1 VSAADQHHV
10 ERRLRDAYD
19 AIAADTQSQLPPVA
33 FLRVEQIAV
42 SRFTEAERP
51 RRRRARTG
59 AAAFLTI
66 VLLVAAVVVVD
77 HASSRDERSHGKA
90 AGPVDRLDTLQVT
103 ADLPTISGFDNVVG
117 TVIRQTGHRGSRV
130 FRIST
135 GSAAGIARGM
145 PVVVGNGNEE
155 VLVGQVLSASASS
168 ALVRRI
174 DDPTFGVGARLLL
187 GNGVQVAAGTA
198 SGQRDS
204 SLLRFTPLL
213 AESSGSESLN
223 KGDRVVSLA
232 SEGGPFPKDLV
243 IGAITHAVNM
253 TPIMFTVEL
262 RPVVDLDALEV
273 VAILKPVSTVAE
285 GQPVS
290 P

>member
-1 VSAADQHHV
+1 VNAADQLDV

-42 SRFTEAERP
+42 SRFAEAERP

-77 HASSRDERSHGKA
+77 HTSSRDERSHSKA
-90 AGPVDRLDTLQVT
+90 AGPVDGLDTVQVAT
-103 ADLPTISGFDNVVG
+103 DLPTISGFDNVVG
-117 TVIRQTGHRGSRV
+117 TVIRQTSHRGSRV

-155 VLVGQVLSASASS
+155 VLVGQVLSASVSS

-174 DDPTFGVGARLLL
+174 DDPTFGVGAQLLL

-204 SLLRFTPLL
+204 SLLRFTPL
-213 AESSGSESLN
+213 AESSGSESLK

-232 SEGGPFPKDLV
+232 SAGGPFPKGLV

-253 TPIMFTVEL
+253 TPIIFTVEL
-262 RPVVDLDALEV
+262 RPVVNLDALEV
-273 VAILKPVSTVAE
+273 VAILKPVSTLGE

>member
-1 VSAADQHHV
+1 MNAADQLDV

-42 SRFTEAERP
+42 SRFAEAERP

-77 HASSRDERSHGKA
+77 HTSSRDERSHSKA
-90 AGPVDRLDTLQVT
+90 AGPVDGLDTVQVAT
-103 ADLPTISGFDNVVG
+103 DLPTISGFDNVVG

-155 VLVGQVLSASASS
+155 VLVGQVLSASVSS

-174 DDPTFGVGARLLL
+174 DDPTFGVGAQLLL

-204 SLLRFTPLL
+204 SLLRFTPL
-213 AESSGSESLN
+213 AESSGSESLK

-232 SEGGPFPKDLV
+232 SAGGPFPKGLV

-253 TPIMFTVEL
+253 TPIIFTVEL
-262 RPVVDLDALEV
+262 RPVVNLDALEV
-273 VAILKPVSTVAE
+273 VAILKPVSTLGE